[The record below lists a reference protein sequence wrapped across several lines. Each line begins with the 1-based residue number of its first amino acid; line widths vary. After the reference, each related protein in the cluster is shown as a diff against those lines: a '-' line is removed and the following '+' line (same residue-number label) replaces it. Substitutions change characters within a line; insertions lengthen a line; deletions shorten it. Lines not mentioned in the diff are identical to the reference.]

1 MTDTKIKKEHKKSFV
16 LYEKSVTCPKIIY
29 TYIDSP
35 ESVQKLNE
43 VYDMIF
49 DQVLKSE
56 SWKKYKSEHHN

>member
-1 MTDTKIKKEHKKSFV
+1 MAKAKKTKNQNISII
-16 LYEKSVTCPKIIY
+16 LADRSADCPKITY
-29 TYIDSP
+29 TFTDSP